1 MQRLSITTAMRSLK
15 SNKSYI
21 FYSIAYGLSSLILPF
36 GIQFLVN
43 NLALSGIWLN
53 TVSFLVL
60 IGLGLVISQIVRHS
74 QVILIEFLEREVF
87 IEGMRKWK
95 NFNNEKYAQYLEAEL
110 FQQLSFFSK
119 ASADSKLRWEVTSK
133 EFDGANKMAVAEK
146 SRWAQGA
153 SDLFLVNM
161 REQDVADVDTRRWT
175 ALYDYH
181 QYHLDARLFS
191 GKILSIQK

>member
-1 MQRLSITTAMRSLK
+1 MMQRLSITTAMRSLK

-87 IEGMRKWK
+87 IEEMRKWK
-95 NFNNEKYAQYLEAEL
+95 NFNNEKYAHYYFEVINVLKA
-110 FQQLSFFSK
+110 FSK
-119 ASADSKLRWEVTSK
+119 SYTSLI
-133 EFDGANKMAVAEK
+133 EIA
-146 SRWAQGA
+146 
-153 SDLFLVNM
+153 LVM
-161 REQDVADVDTRRWT
+161 TFGIST
-175 ALYDYH
+175 II
-181 QYHLDARLFS
+181 
-191 GKILSIQK
+191 ILLWPPID